1 VLYCDHDVR
10 LAVDDGGAQRP
21 LGGALPSLRSGA
33 ASLLVCSEKS
43 QKRVSWAGKIEY
55 CKRRNSRWKCGR
67 ALRAE
72 VVIKQAAAGSYQGE
86 VGRQPSND
94 EVPLPAAKFS
104 VGLTVALSL
113 CGA

>member
-1 VLYCDHDVR
+1 M
-10 LAVDDGGAQRP
+10 
-21 LGGALPSLRSGA
+21 
-33 ASLLVCSEKS
+33 
-43 QKRVSWAGKIEY
+43 
-55 CKRRNSRWKCGR
+55 
-67 ALRAE
+67 
-72 VVIKQAAAGSYQGE
+72 VIKQAAAGSYQGE